1 MEEGGMDNL
10 APLIADGV
18 RYFHQSDETM
28 FFAWLDRMAVVSGY
42 EGHGDGL
49 HIHLV
54 RHPTDEDLRELIA
67 FHERYDIDM
76 RQLAAFKTSVNA
88 PWFADPCM
96 FWHDKVFGSAAS

>member
-10 APLIADGV
+10 VPLIADRV
-18 RYFHQSDETM
+18 RYFHPSDETM

-42 EGHGDGL
+42 EGHGGGL
-49 HIHLV
+49 HIHLF

-76 RQLAAFKTSVNA
+76 HQLAAFKTSVNA
-88 PWFADPCM
+88 PWFADPGM
-96 FWHDKVFGSAAS
+96 FWHGHRSVWMA